1 MLQIDTRADGD
12 AMALAFAGHLDTKTA
27 KSAEDAFD
35 GAIAAG
41 HTKLLV
47 DFDKLEYI
55 SSVGLRVL
63 LSTMKKLKKAG
74 GKLHL
79 AGMNP
84 TVKEVFDI
92 SGFSNIFTI
101 FPTTAEA
108 RAALG

>member
-1 MLQIDTRADGD
+1 MLNIKSQPEGG
-12 AMALAFAGHLDTKTA
+12 AFALSFEGHLDTKTA
-27 KSAEDAFD
+27 KSAEDALD
-35 GAIAAG
+35 GALAAG
-41 HTKLLV
+41 QTKIAI
-47 DFDKLEYI
+47 DFAKLEYI

-101 FPTTAEA
+101 FGTRAEA
-108 RAALG
+108 LQAF